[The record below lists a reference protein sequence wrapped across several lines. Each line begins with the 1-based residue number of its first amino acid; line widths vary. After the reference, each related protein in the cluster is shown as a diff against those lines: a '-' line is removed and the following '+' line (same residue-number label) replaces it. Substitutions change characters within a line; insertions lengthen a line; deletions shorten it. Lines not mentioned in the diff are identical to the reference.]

1 MPRITYQKKQ
11 NDAVSV
17 QSLVLIFLANP
28 MHLEVLFYI
37 CLNSLCVGLHLLSI
51 SDILC
56 FFTLHD
62 GHLLPKAIKARGDEN
77 RSLLTLNV
85 GKENHPNPTSIKLN

>member
-62 GHLLPKAIKARGDEN
+62 VTYCQKPSKQGAMKIDLF
-77 RSLLTLNV
+77 
-85 GKENHPNPTSIKLN
+85 